1 MIHLESPVNIE
12 PARANK
18 KPIPNMTKFLIP
30 LISLYKTIPQSDAI
44 ALGPFVIFQ
53 EKLNV

>member
-1 MIHLESPVNIE
+1 
-12 PARANK
+12 
-18 KPIPNMTKFLIP
+18 MTKFLIP